1 MIRPKLKKTKVY
13 VTGGFRTASGM
24 VQAIES
30 NACDGVGLA
39 RPLAAEPFFCKE
51 LLEGKVTGALDT
63 FIPMTM
69 TTGSSGTQLHQI
81 GKGQDVV
88 SDYSVE
94 DEVERYKEAYEKQN
108 KNLLSN
114 LPKVTESEIPSWFEA
129 KYGFR
134 YLMV

>member
-30 NACDGVGLA
+30 NACDGIGIA
-39 RPLAAEPFFCKE
+39 RPLAAEPFLCKE

-63 FIPMTM
+63 YIPMAM

-81 GKGQDVV
+81 GKGRDSV

-94 DEVERYKEAYEKQN
+94 DEVERYKEAWERQN
-108 KNLLSN
+108 KNVRSK
-114 LPKVTESEIPSWFEA
+114 LPKVNESEIPSWFEA
-129 KYGFR
+129 KYGFE
-134 YLMV
+134 YLRV

>member
-1 MIRPKLKKTKVY
+1 MIRPKLRKTKVY

-30 NACDGVGLA
+30 DACDGVGLA

-51 LLEGKVTGALDT
+51 LLEGKVTGALDSY
-63 FIPMTM
+63 IPMAM

-81 GKGQDVV
+81 GKGKNAI

-94 DEVERYKEAYEKQN
+94 NEVNRYTEAWEKQN
-108 KNLLSN
+108 KDVLSK
-114 LPKVTESEIPSWFEA
+114 LPKVNGSEIPSWFEA
-129 KYGFR
+129 KYGFE
-134 YLMV
+134 YLKV